1 MTQLIRLLAVVL
13 VAVLA
18 AGTIVHTAKAAA
30 MSAAMSTAVM
40 ADADMGDCDECPPA
54 DDGRASSCI
63 DYCLASWAAIPVT
76 ARVEFTFV
84 TPDLPVLPLEVLA
97 GRAVPPDPFPPRTVI
112 L

>member
-13 VAVLA
+13 VAALA
-18 AGTIVHTAKAAA
+18 GGTVVQTAKATA
-30 MSAAMSTAVM
+30 MSAAMSTAAM

-63 DYCLASWAAIPVT
+63 DYCLASWAALAVT
-76 ARVEFTFV
+76 ALAQLTFV
-84 TPDLPVLPLEVLA
+84 TPDLPPWPLEVLA
-97 GRAVPPDPFPPRTVI
+97 GRTVPPDPFPPRTII